1 MQNQDKPSLSYQEDE
16 IDLFEL
22 ASALWQRKW
31 MIIGVTSVVVL
42 LAFAYLFVT
51 PKVYESKILISEV
64 QSADVAQL
72 NAGQV
77 IFEQSTPE
85 YTSESAYNLF
95 QTRLQSRT
103 LAMDYFSEHVQPVYR
118 SNGNETGSGKL
129 LERFLKSISVSKA
142 GSNSDYLTVAHQY
155 TNPKLTAEWLNGYVR
170 YIELKT
176 KEELVNA
183 AALNKSL
190 IVNKYEKEMASLR
203 VIYSRRLQDNII
215 RLEEAYKIAKKLNF
229 KAPISTNAL
238 LNSQDESPLY
248 MKGYDVLGAEIESL
262 KSRKEVDP
270 FIEKIRPIQEKINY
284 LESVLYNSET
294 LNIVNIDGWALS
306 PEYSIKPKKVLILVL
321 AGLLGGMLGVFV
333 SLIMW
338 SVSKKRLQ
346 DKA

>member
-1 MQNQDKPSLSYQEDE
+1 MQNQNNPAHSHQDDE

-31 MIIGVTSVVVL
+31 IVIGVTFVGVL

-103 LAMDYFSEHVQPVYR
+103 LAMDYFSEHVEPVYR
-118 SNGNETGSGKL
+118 VNGSEAGSGKL
-129 LERFLKSISVSKA
+129 LDQFVKSISVLKA
-142 GSNSDYLTVAHQY
+142 GKNSDYLTVAHQY
-155 TNPKLTAEWLNGYVR
+155 TEPKLTAEWLNGYVR
-170 YIELKT
+170 YIEQKT

-203 VIYSRRLQDNII
+203 VIYNRRLQDNII
-215 RLEEAYKIAKKLNF
+215 RLEEAHKIAKKLNF
-229 KAPISTNAL
+229 KAPVSTNAL

-262 KSRKEVDP
+262 KSRKLVDP
-270 FIEKIRPIQEKINY
+270 FIEKIRPIQEKVNY
-284 LESVLYNSET
+284 LESVVYNVET
-294 LNIVNIDGWALS
+294 LHIVNVDGWALE
-306 PEYSIKPKKVLILVL
+306 PEYSIKPKKIMVLLL
-321 AGLLGGMLGVFV
+321 AGLFGGILGVFV
-333 SLIMW
+333 SLILW
-338 SVSKKRLQ
+338 AFSKR
-346 DKA
+346 KAV